1 VMGRDS
7 EPESIVVVPLSHRNP
22 APRLISLHDLRR
34 CDHLDDYLHDLG
46 AGLHGLYVQTPNRMC
61 WWRTCWALAVGAHS
75 GTPYHARAHLLN
87 LRHLDHVV
95 HAHMHRWD
103 GIPGH

>member
-34 CDHLDDYLHDLG
+34 CDHLDDYLHRPQG
-46 AGLHGLYVQTPNRMC
+46 FTASTYRIVQTPNRSTEPPADGANMRPRMC
-61 WWRTCWALAVGAHS
+61 W
-75 GTPYHARAHLLN
+75 
-87 LRHLDHVV
+87 
-95 HAHMHRWD
+95 
-103 GIPGH
+103 